1 MLESVEQKG
10 YHILCVHNTLTQRY
24 NYINSVNGIN
34 VELCLY
40 SYELKMAVTE
50 SRLIIHLQ
58 TSTETTKFPKT
69 IRVSGY
75 IMIFIL
81 HLLPLP
87 PLSLSPL
94 FLHLSPSK
102 GGSVVMFHSLELG
115 AFLAGCGS
123 TVTDVLSGIIDHT
136 FPTKGNRTTIHS
148 INVLCKN
155 HNKYIVGVKM

>member
-24 NYINSVNGIN
+24 NYIKSVNGIN

-81 HLLPLP
+81 HLSLSP
-87 PLSLSPL
+87 PLSLPSLPPPL
-94 FLHLSPSK
+94 
-102 GGSVVMFHSLELG
+102 SLQG
-115 AFLAGCGS
+115 RKFGYVS
-123 TVTDVLSGIIDHT
+123 
-136 FPTKGNRTTIHS
+136 
-148 INVLCKN
+148 
-155 HNKYIVGVKM
+155 